1 MRKNKITL
9 ILILLLWSSAMTYYA
24 SRSPEG
30 GKVLRFV
37 KGLGVSNAQVVSA
50 ERAFP
55 FVIDVVT
62 GFYSIEPEGNVTMK
76 EAFLRSSFSDT
87 LYDKI
92 LDDLIG
98 TMKKDKA
105 TSVTR
110 NVVVNQVVYD
120 VVADKY
126 KVSLSLTQKSGEKRK
141 KFFVAVDL
149 KVIESNN
156 MEKSLIV
163 SEWKEVPQYVAPR
176 NFVNDGVM
184 VKNGYVSSV
193 KLPCK
198 TKSWS
203 SKEKTPEG
211 VVATLL
217 QGGSKVELRLEKS
230 LEKPIE
236 FISYCGRKKFIT
248 KVESPGSSTITL
260 LKTVDNSMGFITQK
274 TKEERILDAI
284 KDW

>member
-1 MRKNKITL
+1 MRKSKIAF
-9 ILILLLWSSAMTYYA
+9 ILIMTLWSSAMTYYA
-24 SRSPEG
+24 SKSPEG
-30 GKVLRFV
+30 EKALRFV
-37 KGLGVSNAQVVSA
+37 KGLGVTNTQSVSA

-55 FVIDVVT
+55 FVMDVVT
-62 GFYSIEPEGNVTMK
+62 EFYSIDPDENVTMK
-76 EAFLRSSFSDT
+76 EAFLKSSFSDT
-87 LYDKI
+87 LYGKI

-105 TSVTR
+105 ISVTR

-120 VVADKY
+120 EEADRY
-126 KVSLSLTQKSGEKRK
+126 KISLSLVQKSGEKKK
-141 KFFVAVDL
+141 KFFVTVNL
-149 KVIESNN
+149 KIMESSNL
-156 MEKSLIV
+156 EKSLVV
-163 SEWKEVPQYVAPR
+163 SEWKEVPQYVAPS
-176 NFVNDGVM
+176 NFINGGVL
-184 VKNGYVSSV
+184 VKNGYISTV

-203 SKEKTPEG
+203 SNEKTPEG

-217 QGGSKVELRLEKS
+217 NGGSKVELRLEKP

-248 KVESPGSSTITL
+248 KVEPHKSSRITL
-260 LKTVDNSMGFITQK
+260 LKKIDLTMGFITQK

-284 KDW
+284 KGW